1 MAPLS
6 RTRGVT
12 PRGTENVGVETME
25 AEDEKAAGR
34 WLSNINV
41 VSWTSHTLPLLRRSR
56 VRTDA
61 YRSPC
66 NVFSRPTR
74 RENRKNSVFDER
86 GAKRVGNIGV
96 KIGITVSW
104 TYFNLGK
111 IKFPISFD
119 RLFERISDKI
129 KTFLFHRFIKLH
141 P

>member
-1 MAPLS
+1 MRRQQEDGFQILTSS
-6 RTRGVT
+6 RGRHIRYPCSDVPVFEQMRTGLHVT
-12 PRGTENVGVETME
+12 FFLVPRDGKI
-25 AEDEKAAGR
+25 EKIP
-34 WLSNINV
+34 S
-41 VSWTSHTLPLLRRSR
+41 
-56 VRTDA
+56 
-61 YRSPC
+61 
-66 NVFSRPTR
+66 
-74 RENRKNSVFDER
+74 SVFDER

-96 KIGITVSW
+96 KIGTTVSW